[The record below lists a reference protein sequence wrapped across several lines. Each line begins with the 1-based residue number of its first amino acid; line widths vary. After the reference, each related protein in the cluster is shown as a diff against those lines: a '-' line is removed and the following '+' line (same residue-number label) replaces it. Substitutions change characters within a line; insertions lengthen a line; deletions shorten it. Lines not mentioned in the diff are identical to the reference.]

1 MWWNPGQILWE
12 ESNPREGEK
21 RKQGARTES
30 PVQQRQA
37 KMLLLKSPHT
47 HTQTHKYRKYR
58 DHDLWHIWD
67 LQMGPQEQQQQLSQ
81 VNFAFCPACLSF
93 KLKLEWLLGCRRC
106 SNVPQLLGS
115 PEGGF
120 CNPVLSV
127 YTLTY
132 CYLMFYLYWLAS
144 LLLLLFESLSWIFFV
159 GVLHF
164 GGVNQNIM

>member
-1 MWWNPGQILWE
+1 
-12 ESNPREGEK
+12 
-21 RKQGARTES
+21 
-30 PVQQRQA
+30 
-37 KMLLLKSPHT
+37 
-47 HTQTHKYRKYR
+47 
-58 DHDLWHIWD
+58 

-93 KLKLEWLLGCRRC
+93 KLKLEWLLGCRC
-106 SNVPQLLGS
+106 SKVPQLLGS

-144 LLLLLFESLSWIFFV
+144 LLLLLFESLSWIFVV
-159 GVLHF
+159 GVLHLEEW
-164 GGVNQNIM
+164 IRI